1 MSDPYDPF
9 APNDPNDSNAA
20 DMDLR
25 ALDGD
30 FADAPVEEK
39 KFQEIPDGK
48 YQVSVDGVEIT
59 KTKASGKSMLKW
71 TLKIRGPR
79 FAGRL
84 LWKNNVMIPG
94 PNMGWL
100 KQDLRTCGLEL
111 ELLSQLRAHLPSLL
125 GVWIEVTKKTVGEN
139 SNIYFNKR
147 IATDES
153 SGSGHGGENY
163 DGVPF

>member
-9 APNDPNDSNAA
+9 APNDPNAA
-20 DMDLR
+20 DVDLT
-25 ALDGD
+25 ALDSD
-30 FADAPVEEK
+30 FAQAPVEEK

-59 KTKASGKSMLKW
+59 KTKASGKAMLKW

-100 KQDLRTCGLEL
+100 KQDLRVCGVEL
-111 ELLSQLRAHLPSLL
+111 ELLSHLRANLPSLL
-125 GVWIEVTKKTVGEN
+125 GVWLEVTKKTVGDN
-139 SNIYFNKR
+139 TNIYFNKR
-147 IATDES
+147 IATGES
-153 SGSGHGGENY
+153 SGSGHGDEVY